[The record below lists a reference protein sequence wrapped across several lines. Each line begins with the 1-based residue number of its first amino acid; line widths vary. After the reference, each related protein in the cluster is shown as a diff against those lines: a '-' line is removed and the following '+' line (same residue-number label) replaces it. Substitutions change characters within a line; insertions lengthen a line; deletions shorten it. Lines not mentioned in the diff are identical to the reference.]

1 MDRVSEVVQRISA
14 GTLIFFSMF
23 STAFAITPPL
33 SPNVTLGWNASSD
46 PTVAG
51 YYVYWGTSHAIYPNK
66 VDVGTN
72 TMSTL
77 VGIVAGST
85 YYFSVT
91 SYNGARVESSF
102 VPEISYVT
110 PGMLTLT
117 QGSASGATNG
127 VTNGAAGNTAR
138 IRFPVAPGQAYEVQ
152 ASFNLKSWTNVW
164 LTSIQTSNGWV
175 EYDETLTRSVPAK
188 FYRLAIFN
196 QTVPSPTLGFQ
207 HKGSNLVLTW
217 NGPFALQ
224 TATNA
229 AGPYSDVLAASS
241 PCTNLMSGNPKR
253 FFRLRYAAAN

>member
-1 MDRVSEVVQRISA
+1 MDRVSVVVQRISA
-14 GTLIFFSMF
+14 GTFIFFSMF
-23 STAFAITPPL
+23 SAAFAIQPP
-33 SPNVTLGWNASSD
+33 SVTLGWNASSD

-51 YYVYWGTSHAIYPNK
+51 YYIYWGTNHAVYPNK
-66 VDVGTN
+66 LDVGTN
-72 TMSTL
+72 TMST
-77 VGIVAGST
+77 VGGLVAGSN

-91 SYNGARVESSF
+91 SYNGARAESSF

-127 VTNGAAGNTAR
+127 VTNGATGNTAR

-152 ASFNLKSWTNVW
+152 ASFDLKSWTNVW
-164 LTSIQTSNGWV
+164 LTSIQTSNAWV
-175 EYDETLTRSVPAK
+175 EYDETLTDSVPAK
-188 FYRLAIFN
+188 FYRLAIYN

-207 HKGSNLVLTW
+207 LNGANLILTW

-224 TATNA
+224 TATNEV
-229 AGPYSDVLAASS
+229 GPYSDVPGVTS